1 MQTAA
6 ESSNNLHLNQQEEAC
21 NRMLKSIA
29 ESSNNGSHKRL
40 HEDMSAENMSN
51 DEEDE
56 EDEENYESDEDELD
70 EAVAAAAAGPKQLN
84 QQYNA
89 QISPVSSISATQSPA
104 AQQQPTNNN
113 VDLMQMML
121 MIRQQHNLNDEPLV
135 RTASN
140 SSTNSTCSLMS
151 SVSTDLTPGSSLTE
165 SSLKQFIMSAAAA
178 ANNGSAAA
186 KQNDPTTAAAF
197 AAAFA
202 DQFAYMVRS
211 RSSSLSDS
219 SSSSSSSSSANEA
232 AQNPATASLM
242 KQMINSYQAVI
253 NAGNPAPFN
262 SLKQIEVGQSMMSS
276 PISNRKSSSSS
287 TASSTASSYLSTDSA
302 QIGQTSTLLNNC
314 NLVETAGVAVKPLT
328 PAGVNE
334 SANKS
339 TDDLIKAKLSA
350 AASTSKSCSTAAT
363 PASTTAAHG
372 GALPCKV
379 CGDEA
384 SGFHYGVD
392 SCEGCKGFFRRCIT
406 QGMNHQCTNQQQCEM
421 TPFSR
426 NSCQFCRLKKCF
438 AVGMSREASRLGR
451 RPKRAKDEK
460 NEPSNEPPA
469 NNPKPGT
476 NSFVT
481 PNTTPL
487 KQHIDEANSNS
498 KTKPSSLL
506 KPVGGEMKS
515 KKPSQ
520 ATEQLNKAVNPM
532 PQPPFKLDPL
542 PVKYQTPTEA
552 SKLPEPKQVNNIEN
566 SLSSAQK
573 QKEVQQQMQQI
584 EMLSK
589 LILMSDRHTSIG
601 RTNELEY
608 IRTAIIEAHC
618 QIWPTT
624 FEKIRNRYLERP
636 PIRATNNYNRT
647 NSSNQNE
654 IIWDTFVDAM
664 VPLIMDV
671 VKYCKYIPGFN
682 QILQHDQVQLL
693 KQGSFEV
700 ICVNSFML
708 VDAQNRL
715 MLTPDME
722 YLMDSV
728 TIKTMPLGFFM
739 SEVFDLG
746 IQVSPLKLSDA
757 EIALFNA
764 LLVMNPDRGDLQD
777 KDHVEELQATLLH
790 VLYRHLKY
798 YRSDEPDLF
807 FKLLKLIPTI
817 QEINR
822 KHSEALNTIKMSQ
835 NNNTQT
841 GVQKNSNSASTV
853 SPEKTDEI
861 NTRPYMHEPV
871 NSYAVQ

>member
-1 MQTAA
+1 MQT

-29 ESSNNGSHKRL
+29 EASNGSHKRL
-40 HEDMSAENMSN
+40 HEDMSPENMSN

-56 EDEENYESDEDELD
+56 EDEENYDESDEDELD
-70 EAVAAAAAGPKQLN
+70 EAPKPPN

-89 QISPVSSISATQSPA
+89 QISPVSSISTTQSPA
-104 AQQQPTNNN
+104 AQQQPANNN

-140 SSTNSTCSLMS
+140 SSTNSTCSSMS
-151 SVSTDLTPGSSLTE
+151 SVSTDLTPGSSLSE

-178 ANNGSAAA
+178 ANNGSTAV

-232 AQNPATASLM
+232 AQNPAAASLM

-253 NAGNPAPFN
+253 NAGNPV
-262 SLKQIEVGQSMMSS
+262 SMKQIEIHGQSMSS

-314 NLVETAGVAVKPLT
+314 NLVENGGVAVKPPT
-328 PAGVNE
+328 PPGID
-334 SANKS
+334 SANKTS
-339 TDDLIKAKLSA
+339 DDLIKAKLNA
-350 AASTSKSCSTAAT
+350 AASTAKNCSSAAT
-363 PASTTAAHG
+363 SASAAAAHG

-460 NEPSNEPPA
+460 SEPSNEP
-469 NNPKPGT
+469 KT
-476 NSFVT
+476 CSNSLVT

-487 KQHIDEANSNS
+487 KQHIDEVNSNS
-498 KTKPSSLL
+498 KTKPSTLL
-506 KPVGGEMKS
+506 KPIGEIKT

-520 ATEQLNKAVNPM
+520 AIEQLNKPSNPM

-542 PVKYQTPTEA
+542 PVKYQAPEIA
-552 SKLPEPKQVNNIEN
+552 PKMPVNEPKQIEN

-573 QKEVQQQMQQI
+573 QKEVQQMQQI

-647 NSSNQNE
+647 NASNQNE

-722 YLMDSV
+722 HLMDSV

-835 NNNTQT
+835 NNTQ
-841 GVQKNSNSASTV
+841 SRSASFQATV
-853 SPEKTDEI
+853 SPEKLDEP
-861 NTRPYMHEPV
+861 NNRPYMPEIV
-871 NSYAVQ
+871 NSYAAN